1 MNFKN
6 TSFKSICGCALL
18 LLTFNSNAGSKEK
31 VIQID
36 VSKILN
42 ARSVTTLA
50 DGKLTTWTTG
60 IDGNGLAD
68 GYLTLS
74 AALFKGDKNPIALPD
89 NPLFP
94 ATDRHP
100 EILLHYSN
108 SDSISNQTLAVKGT
122 GAFDF
127 KVPAKK
133 YSKLFLAFTSAEG
146 ASEIAV
152 DLHYGDEKETKSF
165 TVPDYY
171 LDIPANDPDFC
182 YLAYNLAKWGPKNN
196 MTEKDHHNIDLLD
209 IHPNPSKKLTHITV
223 RKSEPGYLV
232 FWSATGVTNK

>member
-6 TSFKSICGCALL
+6 TQLKTICGCALL
-18 LLTFNSNAGSKEK
+18 LLAFNANAKQKEK

-36 VSKILN
+36 VDKILN
-42 ARSVTTLA
+42 ARSVTTFT

-74 AALFKGDKNPIALPD
+74 ASLFKGDKDPIALPD

-108 SDSISNQTLAVKGT
+108 SDSTSNQTLAVKGT
-122 GAFDF
+122 GTFNF
-127 KVPAKK
+127 QVPAKY

-146 ASEIAV
+146 ASDIAV
-152 DLHYGDEKETKSF
+152 DLYYGDVKETKF
-165 TVPDYY
+165 FIVPDYY
-171 LDIPANDPDFC
+171 QDLEATDPDFC
-182 YLAYNLAKWGPKNN
+182 YLANNLAKWGVKNN

-209 IHPNPSKKLTHITV
+209 IHPDPKKKLTHIKVQKT
-223 RKSEPGYLV
+223 EAGYLV
-232 FWSATGVTNK
+232 FWAATGVATK